1 MDPTP
6 LVSVVIPTRGRPELL
21 RRAIASAFAQTYQN
35 LEVVVVVDGPDV
47 QTEEALR
54 ALKDERIRAQIL
66 PQNVGGAE
74 ARNIG
79 VRASRGQWIAFLD
92 DDDEWLPKKLEK
104 QMAAARELPGTR
116 VFISCRFVEKFADRT
131 ETYPEHLPDPCETID
146 HYVCVPKRMKTGGG
160 NLQTSTI
167 LATRELLM
175 AVPFVPGLKRAQELV
190 WQIEAGAKGGA
201 QFRVLP
207 ETLSILNSG
216 TLTSITRVS
225 SRPNW
230 RAFFEC
236 IRERKSQFTPEAY
249 AYCVGTRVLTDAL
262 RCNEPGSVILR
273 LLVEI
278 LGTGIRHPRIL
289 FLFFYLW
296 LIPDER
302 RKRLGQIVRSLSFTR
317 SAKAT
322 AIQ

>member
-1 MDPTP
+1 MQPAP
-6 LVSVVIPTRGRPELL
+6 LVSVVIPTRARPELL
-21 RRAIASAFAQTYQN
+21 RRAIASVFAQTYPN
-35 LEVVVVVDGPDV
+35 LEVVVVVDGPDA

-54 ALKDERIRAQIL
+54 AMNDGRVRAQTL
-66 PQNVGGAE
+66 PHNVGGAE

-79 VRASRGQWIAFLD
+79 VRASRGEWIAFLD
-92 DDDEWLPKKLEK
+92 DDDEWLPMKIEK
-104 QMAAARELPGTR
+104 QMVAARELPGTR
-116 VFISCRFVEKFADRT
+116 VLVSCRFVEKFADRT
-131 ETYPEHLPDPCETID
+131 ETYPEHLPESGEAID
-146 HYVCVPKRMKTGGG
+146 HYVCVPKRMKTGGA
-160 NLQTSTI
+160 NLQTSTL
-167 LATRELLM
+167 LATRDLM
-175 AVPFVPGLKRAQELV
+175 IAVPFVAGLKRAQELV

-216 TLTSITRVS
+216 TLTSATRVS

-236 IRERKSQFTPEAY
+236 IRERKSHFTPETY

-262 RCNEPGSVILR
+262 RCNEPASVILK

-278 LGTGIRHPRIL
+278 LGTSIRHPRIL

-296 LIPDER
+296 LIPDAR
-302 RKRLGQIVRSLSFTR
+302 RKRLGKIVRSLLFTR
-317 SAKAT
+317 SVKAI